1 MQVGQRIR
9 VRKDVGRIPLRI
21 GSSYDIDG
29 ELGRVRRVSQYLV
42 EVNLDAFGFVSLPLA
57 WVTTLSPLEELARA

>member
-9 VRKDVGRIPLRI
+9 VRKDVGRIPLRV
-21 GSSYDIDG
+21 GSSYDIEG
-29 ELGRVRRVSQYLV
+29 ELGRVRRVCQYSV
-42 EVNLDAFGFVSLPLA
+42 EVTLDAFGFATLPLA